1 MPLYTFIMEY
11 RGGTYIRQLRA
22 ATPRA
27 AARAWAKRLDHG
39 VVYGFGKAGK
49 EQLVRAMHDGIYDPV
64 PITGVKH
71 TWCCSTLVRH
81 HSMGINF
88 VQTEE

>member
-1 MPLYTFIMEY
+1 
-11 RGGTYIRQLRA
+11 
-22 ATPRA
+22 
-27 AARAWAKRLDHG
+27 
-39 VVYGFGKAGK
+39 
-49 EQLVRAMHDGIYDPV
+49 MHDGIYDPV

-71 TWCCSTLVRH
+71 TWCCSALVRH